1 MIIAYLVK
9 GFLIGLAMTISI
21 GPLTIMC
28 IRETLA
34 EGQLRGLAVGLGASS
49 GDLFYSAVAA
59 FGITIVSDF
68 LIAERFWIHLI
79 GGVILFFMGF
89 KMFRAEPPDPNHH
102 VHHGGILKLYLSAA
116 AIAFTNPIT
125 IFAFLTLFATVGL
138 ASEYSRLHALSIVG
152 GVFTGSF
159 IWFVILTSIIKRF
172 RHRFDVG
179 KMRLANKIAGV
190 LVFIAGIYAF
200 GSLFLKI

>member
-1 MIIAYLVK
+1 MILVYFVK

-59 FGITIVSDF
+59 FGITIISDF

-79 GGVILFFMGF
+79 GGIILFFMGF
-89 KMFRAEPPDPNHH
+89 KTFRAEPPDPNNH
-102 VHHGGILKLYLSAA
+102 VSSGGILKLYLSAA

-125 IFAFLTLFATVGL
+125 IFAFLALFASVGL
-138 ASEYSRLHALSIVG
+138 ASEYNRSHALAIVT

-159 IWFVILTSIIKRF
+159 IWFVVLTAGIKRF
-172 RHRFDVG
+172 RHKFDLP
-179 KMRLANKIAGV
+179 KMRLANKIAGI
-190 LVFIAGIYAF
+190 LIFIAGIYAIA
-200 GSLFLKI
+200 SLL

>member
-1 MIIAYLVK
+1 MIIGYFIK

-49 GDLFYSAVAA
+49 GDLFYSSVAA
-59 FGITIVSDF
+59 FGITIISDF
-68 LIAERFWIHLI
+68 LIAERLWIHII
-79 GGVILFFMGF
+79 GGIILFFMGF
-89 KMFRAEPPDPNHH
+89 RMFRAEPPDPKNNSSS
-102 VHHGGILKLYLSAA
+102 GGTLKLYLAAA

-125 IFAFLTLFATVGL
+125 IFAFLALFATVGL
-138 ASEYSRLHALSIVG
+138 AHEYSRIHALAIVA

-159 IWFVILTSIIKRF
+159 IWFVALTTGIRML
-172 RHRFDVG
+172 RHKFDIS
-179 KMRLANKIAGV
+179 KMRMANKIAGV

-200 GSLFLKI
+200 ASLFLD

>member
-34 EGQLRGLAVGLGASS
+34 EGQMRGLAVGLGASS

-68 LIAERFWIHLI
+68 LIAERFWIHII
-79 GGVILFFMGF
+79 GGVILFVLGF
-89 KMFRAEPPDPNHH
+89 RMFRAEPPDPNHH
-102 VHHGGILKLYLSAA
+102 ESSGGILKLYLAAA

-138 ASEYSRLHALSIVG
+138 ASEYSRLHALAIVA

-159 IWFVILTSIIKRF
+159 IWFVVLTSIIKHL
-172 RHRFDVG
+172 RHKFDIK

-200 GSLFLKI
+200 ASLFLG